1 MILRRV
7 IGHVRKQEWTAIWI
21 DLAIVVLGVFIGIQV
36 ANWNE
41 QRATDRRA
49 QAFTERLR
57 DDLRAEVWRYEGLNS
72 YYRDV
77 LANANRALDALEGR
91 SSLSNEALLIAA
103 YRATQYA
110 EFLQYRASY
119 DELISTGNSGL
130 IKDLSLRRMAAEI
143 YGTKLY
149 ENVKN
154 EGINSPYRVAFRM
167 RIPINTQQAVASR
180 CGDRDVESGDFES
193 LKNQLDY
200 PCETGLPQQ
209 EIDSAAR
216 TLRADSEFVPLLR
229 LRIANMN
236 SAVSTQMIRQGV
248 PASLKALSPDK
259 P

>member
-41 QRATDRRA
+41 QLATERRA
-49 QAFTERLR
+49 EAFTERLR
-57 DDLRAEVWRYEGLNS
+57 ADLRVEAWRYEGINS

-77 LANANRALDALEGR
+77 LANANRTLDALEGR
-91 SSLSNEALLIAA
+91 SGLSNEALLIAA

-110 EFLQYRASY
+110 EFVQYRASY
-119 DELISTGNSGL
+119 DELTSTGNIGL
-130 IKDLSLRRMAAEI
+130 IKDLSLRKMATEI
-143 YGTKLY
+143 YSTKLY

-167 RIPINTQQAVASR
+167 RIPIKTQQAVASQ
-180 CGDRDVESGDFES
+180 CGDRSSEVGDFES

-200 PCETGLPQQ
+200 SCRTGLPPQ

-216 TLRADSEFVPLLR
+216 SLRADPEFVPLLR

-236 SAVSTQMIRQGV
+236 SAVSTQLMSQV
-248 PASLKALSPDK
+248 VLAKLKAR
-259 P
+259 